1 MGANALAI
9 ALSSLVSA
17 GVQVASNESIANR
30 QQKQLKDAEAKN
42 DAIRESI
49 LDEEIKSK
57 KAAESIA
64 KGNEARASQAARMKS
79 LAMKAQGRE
88 STILSGSGSAYAG
101 ANNNDGRK
109 TLLGE

>member
-1 MGANALAI
+1 MGSAAGII
-9 ALSSLVSA
+9 AATLLST
-17 GVQVASNESIANR
+17 GIQVASNEAIANR
-30 QQKQLKDAEAKN
+30 QQQNLKDAEKKN

-49 LDEEIKSK
+49 LDEEIKAK
-57 KAAESIA
+57 KAAESVA

-88 STILSGSGSAYAG
+88 STILTDAGSVYS
-101 ANNNDGRK
+101 NTNNDGRK